1 MQTHIYISPL
11 FNPFRARVITYCLKK
26 SHESCGTEMTDE
38 SIGLAFDQEHL
49 RSMQK
54 LEEDVRPIIQE
65 MTAVEVMVWGGGV
78 KVQHTCSWAK

>member
-1 MQTHIYISPL
+1 
-11 FNPFRARVITYCLKK
+11 
-26 SHESCGTEMTDE
+26 MTDE

-65 MTAVEVMVWGGGV
+65 MTAVEVMGCEGSIHMYLGKATPIVFDSITDRSLRFFFAYFYMT
-78 KVQHTCSWAK
+78 HLYSFEMRCAC

>member
-1 MQTHIYISPL
+1 
-11 FNPFRARVITYCLKK
+11 
-26 SHESCGTEMTDE
+26 MTDE

-65 MTAVEVMVWGGGV
+65 MTAVEVMEGGGV